1 MDSYTLEEAR
11 IIIHTEEIKERNKKR
26 RAVREFLKH
35 KLYGIALITIVI
47 IEPIIIG
54 PDPVTG
60 MPDITF
66 SVVVAIGGLFYIF
79 DKRINYIR
87 RK

>member
-1 MDSYTLEEAR
+1 MDSYTLKEAR
-11 IIIHTEEIKERNKKR
+11 IIIHTEEIKERNKRR

-54 PDPVTG
+54 PD
-60 MPDITF
+60 
-66 SVVVAIGGLFYIF
+66 VVAIGGLFYIF